1 MSKKNQNIF
10 VCQECGGVHRKWSGR
25 CGACGAWDSIVEEME
40 VSGFTNT
47 SSKGGKKIEFVSL
60 AGEANDV
67 DRIKIGISELD
78 RVLGGGLVKGSAIL
92 MGGDPGIGKSTII
105 LQTAAMLANG
115 GYNATYISGEES
127 VQQVRLRSRRLNL
140 DKTNVR
146 LATATSVKDI
156 IASLEGAGKEGR
168 VKSSGR
174 EEQSADFSTQN
185 TLPHVLIIDSIQTM
199 FVEEISSA
207 PGTVSQVRASAH
219 ELISYTKKKGITL
232 FLIGHVTKEGQI
244 AGPKVLEHMVDTVL
258 YFEGERGHQFRI
270 LRAVKN
276 RFGAANEIGVFEMR
290 GEGLMEVT
298 NPSALFLSDRQNN
311 VSGATVFA
319 GMEGTRPVLIEV
331 QALVTSSTM
340 PTPRRAVVGWDLNRL
355 SMVMAILQARY
366 GMFLG
371 DKEVY
376 LNITGG
382 LKITEPALDLAAA
395 VALISAVTNIPL
407 PEGSVIFGELGLSGE
422 VRMVAQGAVRLKE
435 AERLGFSNAL
445 VPRGQNGENKG
456 FILEEISH
464 IREVARLF
472 RKEKAVA

>member
-1 MSKKNQNIF
+1 MAKKNQNIF
-10 VCQECGGVHRKWSGR
+10 VCQECGGVHQKWAGKCSL
-25 CGACGAWDSIVEEME
+25 CGAWDSIVEEIAD
-40 VSGFTNT
+40 SGFSTT
-47 SSKGGKKIEFVSL
+47 SKKDARKIDFVSL
-60 AGEANDV
+60 EGEAKDV
-67 DRIKIGISELD
+67 DRITIGISELD
-78 RVLGGGLVKGSAIL
+78 RVLGGGLVPGSAIL

-105 LQTAAMLANG
+105 LQTAAMLASG
-115 GYNATYISGEES
+115 GYNAAYISGEES
-127 VQQVRLRSRRLNL
+127 VQQVRLRSRRLGL
-140 DKTNVR
+140 DKAKVR

-156 IASLEGAGKEGR
+156 IASLDSDAKP
-168 VKSSGR
+168 
-174 EEQSADFSTQN
+174 D
-185 TLPHVLIIDSIQTM
+185 VLIIDSIQTM
-199 FVEEISSA
+199 YIEEISSA
-207 PGTVSQVRASAH
+207 PGTVSQVRACAH
-219 ELISYTKKKGITL
+219 ELISYTKKKNITL

-290 GEGLMEVT
+290 GQGLSEVT
-298 NPSALFLSDRQNN
+298 NPSALFLSDRNN
-311 VSGATVFA
+311 NISGAAVFA

-366 GMFLG
+366 GIFLG

-395 VALISAVTNIPL
+395 AALISSVTNIPL

-435 AERLGFSNAL
+435 AERLGFSNAI
-445 VPRGQNGENKG
+445 VPKGTSGENKT
-456 FILEEISH
+456 FALAEITH
-464 IREVARLF
+464 IKELVGLF
-472 RKEKAVA
+472 RKEKMVQVS

>member
-1 MSKKNQNIF
+1 MAKKNSNDF
-10 VCQECGGVHRKWSGR
+10 VCQECGSVLQKWAGK
-25 CGACGAWDSIVEEME
+25 CPACGAWDSIVEEIGD
-40 VSGFTNT
+40 SGFSTT
-47 SSKGGKKIEFVSL
+47 SRKDGKKLEFVSL
-60 AGEANDV
+60 EGDAEDV
-67 DRIKIGISELD
+67 DRITIGISELD
-78 RVLGGGLVKGSAIL
+78 RVLGGGLVPGSAIL

-105 LQTAAMLANG
+105 LQAAARLASG
-115 GYNATYISGEES
+115 GHVAAYISGEES
-127 VQQVRLRSRRLNL
+127 VQQVRLRSRRLGL
-140 DKTNVR
+140 DKANVR

-156 IASLEGAGKEGR
+156 LKSIEGANKP
-168 VKSSGR
+168 
-174 EEQSADFSTQN
+174 D
-185 TLPHVLIIDSIQTM
+185 VLIIDSIQTM
-199 FVEEISSA
+199 YIEEISSA

-219 ELISYTKKKGITL
+219 ELISYTKKKNITL

-290 GEGLMEVT
+290 EMGLSEVT
-298 NPSALFLSDRQNN
+298 NPSALFLSDRRNN

-382 LKITEPALDLAAA
+382 LKIIEPALDLAAA
-395 VALISAVTNIPL
+395 AALISAMTNIPL

-435 AERLGFSNAL
+435 AERLGFTNAI
-445 VPRGQNGENKG
+445 VPRGMKGENKN
-456 FILEEISH
+456 FKLTEISH
-464 IREVARLF
+464 IKELSGLF
-472 RKEKAVA
+472 RKGA

>member
-1 MSKKNQNIF
+1 MSKKNSNIF
-10 VCQECGGVHRKWSGR
+10 VCQECGGVHQKWSGK
-25 CGACGAWDSIVEEME
+25 CNSCGAWDSIVEELQE
-40 VSGFTNT
+40 SGFTKT
-47 SSKGGKKIEFVSL
+47 SAKDGKKLEFVAL
-60 AGEANDV
+60 EGEARDV
-67 DRIKIGISELD
+67 DRIQIGISELD
-78 RVLGGGLVKGSAIL
+78 RVLGGGLVAGSAIL

-105 LQTAAMLANG
+105 LQTAAMLADG
-115 GYNATYISGEES
+115 GHTAAYISGEES
-127 VQQVRLRSRRLNL
+127 VQQVRLRSRRLGL
-140 DKTNVR
+140 EKAKVR

-156 IASLEGAGKEGR
+156 LASLEGAGKP
-168 VKSSGR
+168 
-174 EEQSADFSTQN
+174 D
-185 TLPHVLIIDSIQTM
+185 VLIIDSIQTM
-199 FVEEISSA
+199 YIEEISSA
-207 PGTVSQVRASAH
+207 PGTVSQVRACAH
-219 ELISYTKKKGITL
+219 ELISYTKKKNITL

-276 RFGAANEIGVFEMR
+276 RFGAANEIGVFEM
-290 GEGLMEVT
+290 GGNGLQEVT

-311 VSGATVFA
+311 ISGAAVFA

-331 QALVTSSTM
+331 QALVTKSTM

-382 LKITEPALDLAAA
+382 IKITEPALDLAAA
-395 VALISAVTNIPL
+395 AALISAVTDVPL

-422 VRMVAQGAVRLKE
+422 VRMVTQGQSRLKE
-435 AERLGFSNAL
+435 AERLGFSNAI
-445 VPRGQNGENKG
+445 VPRGMKAENKG

-464 IREVARLF
+464 IRELAGLF
-472 RKEKAVA
+472 RKEEVAA

>member
-1 MSKKNQNIF
+1 MSKKNQNVF
-10 VCQECGGVHRKWSGR
+10 VCQECGGVSQKWAGR
-25 CGACGAWDSIVEEME
+25 CGACGAWDSIVEEL
-40 VSGFTNT
+40 SDSSFSKTNP
-47 SSKGGKKIEFVSL
+47 KDGKKLDFVSL
-60 AGEANDV
+60 AGEAKDV
-67 DRIKIGISELD
+67 DRILIGITELD
-78 RVLGGGLVKGSAIL
+78 RVLGGGLVNGSAIL

-115 GYNATYISGEES
+115 GHNATYISGEES
-127 VQQVRLRSRRLNL
+127 VQQVRLRSRRLGL
-140 DKTNVR
+140 EKANVR
-146 LATATSVKDI
+146 LASATSVKDI
-156 IASLEGAGKEGR
+156 LASIQGASKP
-168 VKSSGR
+168 
-174 EEQSADFSTQN
+174 D
-185 TLPHVLIIDSIQTM
+185 VLIIDSIQTM

-219 ELISYTKKKGITL
+219 ELISYTKKNGITL

-311 VSGATVFA
+311 ISGATVFA

-331 QALVTSSTM
+331 QALVTNSTM

-395 VALISAVTNIPL
+395 AALISAVTNIPL

-422 VRMVAQGAVRLKE
+422 VRMVSQGAIRLKE
-435 AERLGFSNAL
+435 AERLGFSNAI
-445 VPRGQNGENKG
+445 VPRGMKAANKS

-464 IREVARLF
+464 IKEVAGIF

>member
-10 VCQECGGVHRKWSGR
+10 VCQECGGVHQKWAGK
-25 CGACGAWDSIVEEME
+25 CGACGAWDSIVEEIQD
-40 VSGFTNT
+40 SGFSKT
-47 SSKGGKKIEFVSL
+47 STKDGKKLEFVSL
-60 AGEANDV
+60 TGEAKDV
-67 DRIKIGISELD
+67 DRIRIGISELD
-78 RVLGGGLVKGSAIL
+78 RVLGGGLVTGSAIL

-127 VQQVRLRSRRLNL
+127 VQQVRLRSRRLGL

-156 IASLEGAGKEGR
+156 LASVDGANKP
-168 VKSSGR
+168 
-174 EEQSADFSTQN
+174 D
-185 TLPHVLIIDSIQTM
+185 VLIIDSIQTM

-395 VALISAVTNIPL
+395 AALISAVTNIPL

-445 VPRGQNGENKG
+445 VPRGQSGENKG

-464 IREVARLF
+464 IRELAGLF
-472 RKEKAVA
+472 RKEKVLA